1 MSLGWTFLIQA
12 LPRSRVTWRP
22 LAEIWSSGVL
32 VLRLCFLKFLKLLD
46 SWGHFLSLLNF
57 DCPVCQIGLKIIIVV
72 FVSQSHYYDFK
83 DVGNIGDGG
92 DLASS
97 SAVIQPQ
104 GSVTEGHG

>member
-1 MSLGWTFLIQA
+1 M
-12 LPRSRVTWRP
+12 
-22 LAEIWSSGVL
+22 
-32 VLRLCFLKFLKLLD
+32 
-46 SWGHFLSLLNF
+46 
-57 DCPVCQIGLKIIIVV
+57 CQIGLKIIIVV

-83 DVGNIGDGG
+83 DVGNIDDGG